1 MYFSS
6 NLSYL
11 RKAKRV
17 TQETISDLIGL
28 TPKSISFYENGERE
42 PTLENLVLLAKF
54 FEVSIDD
61 LLLKDMRPQG
71 SMLPKNL
78 KYLRKKEGYSQA
90 EMAKLL
96 GYQDKSSCSNIENGI
111 REMNMQGLI
120 NLSEFFGVS
129 IDDLLKRDLSKG
141 GI

>member
-1 MYFSS
+1 MYLSS

-11 RKAKRV
+11 RKTKGIN
-17 TQETISDLIGL
+17 QKMISDFTGL
-28 TPKSISFYENGERE
+28 TQQTISFYESGDRE
-42 PTLENLVLLAKF
+42 PTLKNLILIAKF
-54 FEVSIDD
+54 FEVSIGD

-71 SMLPKNL
+71 SMLSKNL
-78 KYLRKKEGYSQA
+78 KFLRKKEGYSQA

-129 IDDLLKRDLSKG
+129 IDDLLKKDLSKG
-141 GI
+141 SD

>member
-129 IDDLLKRDLSKG
+129 IDDLLKKDLSKG
-141 GI
+141 SD

>member
-11 RKAKRV
+11 RKSKGIK
-17 TQETISDLIGL
+17 QETISELIGL
-28 TPKSISFYENGERE
+28 TPKSVSFYENGNRE
-42 PTLENLVLLAKF
+42 PTLENLVLIAKF
-54 FEVSIDD
+54 LEVSIDD

-71 SMLPKNL
+71 SMLPQNL

-90 EMAKLL
+90 EMARLI
-96 GYQDKSSCSNIENGI
+96 GYQDKSSCSNIECGV
-111 REMNMQGLI
+111 REMNTQGLI

-129 IDDLLKRDLSKG
+129 IDDLLKKDLSKG